1 MLRGKIDDSIIDEGY
16 VEHDGAKLLINDLA
30 TAHPGDDFCDAKVK
44 VLAEE
49 IRHHVKE
56 VERWITGMFAKAKF
70 AGVDMDALG
79 VRLAARKAELMAQA
93 KAASLPVARMH
104 AVRLVES

>member
-1 MLRGKIDDSIIDEGY
+1 
-16 VEHDGAKLLINDLA
+16 
-30 TAHPGDDFCDAKVK
+30 
-44 VLAEE
+44 
-49 IRHHVKE
+49 
-56 VERWITGMFAKAKF
+56 MFAKAKF